1 MIFTL
6 ENIINSLAGVLT
18 ARYPDY
24 PVYASPNQQG
34 TDYPC
39 FFIFFMPSKI
49 EKHMNDRFLRDL
61 GVDIVFVQQRNI
73 VNGNAEIQA
82 IAYRL
87 SGTLI
92 TVTCSGTVTSSCTIR
107 TEAPFAA
114 TSPAYLWPSDTA
126 PLIQIKRESSSAF
139 RESKT
144 TLLTSLSRLP
154 CTHIYSRFF
163 KSSVSLILNL
173 SPFMESGSRY
183 LLPGLVGRSRNAGS
197 AL

>member
-82 IAYRL
+82 IAEYL
-87 SGTLI
+87 D
-92 TVTCSGTVTSSCTIR
+92 GTVCLCR
-107 TEAPFAA
+107 
-114 TSPAYLWPSDTA
+114 
-126 PLIQIKRESSSAF
+126 Q
-139 RESKT
+139 
-144 TLLTSLSRLP
+144 
-154 CTHIYSRFF
+154 
-163 KSSVSLILNL
+163 
-173 SPFMESGSRY
+173 
-183 LLPGLVGRSRNAGS
+183 
-197 AL
+197 